1 MCDLDLEE
9 SGHRTKIAWQGGFLC
24 FTSRRRR
31 TCVAFMALNISR
43 KRSASH
49 PMHDQSVA
57 SGHGRKPL
65 QSVEDMPDASICV
78 LQLLRDSTNST
89 TVSPMKC
96 SRGHEL
102 HLTHLPCARKH
113 RCTVCH
119 EVIPRSARRFMCRR
133 CSYDVCFDCGMHD
146 NCLIDRSKDSTLCAR
161 WLCEWRMADSG
172 EIEYAI
178 GHQRSVAISTSYDII
193 SPSDGHMRRHQHKR
207 GLGVG
212 EDCRYAVFSDATMN
226 VDTYHLPT
234 PSERPDK
241 RDVQPA
247 SDPTI
252 ALAQAVVKRCM
263 RLVDVVAAEVAAGF
277 DCLDHEWMPK
287 RPLSS
292 THPSKSGFL
301 TRQPRH
307 GMILSQAQRRFFVLS
322 QGMERCLLQWQK
334 DDSKGS
340 EVLGALRIGSTT
352 SISLEEDLKIQ
363 TCDSQL
369 ILTSP
374 EGGSLTEWAEALR
387 KEAEGPP
394 AEEQVFAIHPCL
406 SRFKDLNSSTCL
418 DSEPSLLAWLL
429 EGEDAPRGYTAATIA
444 LYANKID
451 TLIRAA
457 TELQKSQPIVSEVTA
472 PVKVFGN
479 IHGQLRDL
487 LLLFH
492 FYGRPDDDEDEDGDD
507 EPMSYVFNGDW
518 VDRGRHQ
525 LEVMLLI
532 LSLKNL
538 AKMQGSSLMQIM
550 HPRQVWLNRGN
561 HEDRQQNLRTTKIG
575 SLGFDRAC
583 TDALGAEEGRRI
595 FESFQSFFEWLPLA
609 ARIEQKVLVLHGGLG
624 PGDWS
629 LEDLLQVERPLVSKE
644 LHFTLE
650 GVVYNILWSDPLMH
664 KPENRRDPLKSFGVH
679 DSPRDK
685 HWQVMKNFG
694 RDVTQRFCKTQGL
707 ELIIRSH
714 QFTNTC
720 KGYELMH
727 DGYLLRVFSA
737 RNYMGTVP
745 NDGGM
750 LLIGYGEDSRGVVSL
765 VVRPRSV
772 ERLTGANRGRQN
784 TELPGSI
791 LSYEPYCPRKHLM
804 QLIKPEQVRCFGWTH
819 RDSDDFRSCS
829 ECGQDDI
836 QVECYFACRGCG
848 DYDICIDCAGRLS
861 RGLQALPAFSPPSRL
876 GDSQA
881 GFSDS
886 ESGESHEV
894 KQVSFDSSESMGQP
908 AEV

>member
-1 MCDLDLEE
+1 
-9 SGHRTKIAWQGGFLC
+9 
-24 FTSRRRR
+24 
-31 TCVAFMALNISR
+31 
-43 KRSASH
+43 
-49 PMHDQSVA
+49 
-57 SGHGRKPL
+57 
-65 QSVEDMPDASICV
+65 
-78 LQLLRDSTNST
+78 
-89 TVSPMKC
+89 MKC
-96 SRGHEL
+96 GRGHEL

-146 NCLIDRSKDSTLCAR
+146 NCLIDRSKDSQKTLR
-161 WLCEWRMADSG
+161 SVFK
-172 EIEYAI
+172 EYAM
-178 GHQRSVAISTSYDII
+178 GHQRSVAISTTYDII

-226 VDTYHLPT
+226 VDTFHLPT
-234 PSERPDK
+234 PSERPSS
-241 RDVQPA
+241 RETPSS

-252 ALAQAVVKRCM
+252 AACLFVVKRCM
-263 RLVDVVAAEVAAGF
+263 QLVDVVAAEVAAGF
-277 DCLDHEWMPK
+277 DCLDHEWLPK
-287 RPLSS
+287 R
-292 THPSKSGFL
+292 HAKRAWRG
-301 TRQPRH
+301 
-307 GMILSQAQRRFFVLS
+307 
-322 QGMERCLLQWQK
+322 LQ
-334 DDSKGS
+334 
-340 EVLGALRIGSTT
+340 ELRI
-352 SISLEEDLKIQ
+352 Q
-363 TCDSQL
+363 TGDSHL

-374 EGGSLTEWAEALR
+374 EGDVLKEWAEALR
-387 KEAEGPP
+387 KE
-394 AEEQVFAIHPCL
+394 
-406 SRFKDLNSSTCL
+406 
-418 DSEPSLLAWLL
+418 
-429 EGEDAPRGYTAATIA
+429 
-444 LYANKID
+444 ID

-457 TELQKSQPIVSEVTA
+457 TELQKLQPIVSEVTA
-472 PVKVFGN
+472 PVKVFGILAASVFLVVHWMVSVVTGFN
-479 IHGQLRDL
+479 NSG
-487 LLLFH
+487 LFL
-492 FYGRPDDDEDEDGDD
+492 FGWI
-507 EPMSYVFNGDW
+507 V
-518 VDRGRHQ
+518 
-525 LEVMLLI
+525 
-532 LSLKNL
+532 
-538 AKMQGSSLMQIM
+538 
-550 HPRQVWLNRGN
+550 HPKQVWLNRGN

-583 TDALGAEEGRRI
+583 FEALGAEEGRRI

-624 PGDWS
+624 PGDWT
-629 LEDLLQVERPLVSKE
+629 LEDLSQVERPLVSKE

-650 GVVYNILWSDPLMH
+650 GARKSPGSFEELWRSQLSRWAQH
-664 KPENRRDPLKSFGVH
+664 FRFLNKTTG
-679 DSPRDK
+679 
-685 HWQVMKNFG
+685 
-694 RDVTQRFCKTQGL
+694 DVTQRFCKAEGL
-707 ELIIRSH
+707 ELVIRSH

-750 LLIGYGEDSRGVVSL
+750 LLIGYGEDSRGSVSL

-861 RGLQALPAFSPPSRL
+861 RGLQALPAFSPPSRSVDSPSGRSTAPL
-876 GDSQA
+876 GSIRRTLL
-881 GFSDS
+881 
-886 ESGESHEV
+886 HERFGGWWC
-894 KQVSFDSSESMGQP
+894 QGGGLRLLG
-908 AEV
+908 

>member
-1 MCDLDLEE
+1 M
-9 SGHRTKIAWQGGFLC
+9 
-24 FTSRRRR
+24 
-31 TCVAFMALNISR
+31 
-43 KRSASH
+43 
-49 PMHDQSVA
+49 
-57 SGHGRKPL
+57 
-65 QSVEDMPDASICV
+65 
-78 LQLLRDSTNST
+78 
-89 TVSPMKC
+89 
-96 SRGHEL
+96 
-102 HLTHLPCARKH
+102 
-113 RCTVCH
+113 
-119 EVIPRSARRFMCRR
+119 
-133 CSYDVCFDCGMHD
+133 
-146 NCLIDRSKDSTLCAR
+146 
-161 WLCEWRMADSG
+161 
-172 EIEYAI
+172 
-178 GHQRSVAISTSYDII
+178 
-193 SPSDGHMRRHQHKR
+193 
-207 GLGVG
+207 
-212 EDCRYAVFSDATMN
+212 
-226 VDTYHLPT
+226 
-234 PSERPDK
+234 
-241 RDVQPA
+241 
-247 SDPTI
+247 
-252 ALAQAVVKRCM
+252 
-263 RLVDVVAAEVAAGF
+263 
-277 DCLDHEWMPK
+277 
-287 RPLSS
+287 
-292 THPSKSGFL
+292 
-301 TRQPRH
+301 
-307 GMILSQAQRRFFVLS
+307 
-322 QGMERCLLQWQK
+322 
-334 DDSKGS
+334 
-340 EVLGALRIGSTT
+340 LGALRIGSTT
-352 SISLEEDLKIQ
+352 KISSDQELRIQ

-369 ILTSP
+369 VLTDP
-374 EGGSLTEWAEALR
+374 EGDSTLSEWAEALR
-387 KEAEGPP
+387 KEAEGSP
-394 AEEQVFAIHPCL
+394 AEEQVFAVHPCL
-406 SRFKDLNSSTCL
+406 SRFKDLNSACL
-418 DSEPSLLAWLL
+418 DSEPSLLGWLL
-429 EGEDAPRGYTAATIA
+429 EGEDAPRGYSAATIGK
-444 LYANKID
+444 YANKID

-457 TELQKSQPIVSEVTA
+457 TELQKSQPLGLPIVSEVTA
-472 PVKVFGN
+472 PVKVFGD

-492 FYGRPDDDEDEDGDD
+492 FYGRPDDDEDEEGDD

-532 LSLKNL
+532 LSLK
-538 AKMQGSSLMQIM
+538 IM
-550 HPRQVWLNRGN
+550 HPKQVWLNRGN

-583 TDALGAEEGRRI
+583 LNLGEFMRGCQMQVYQGTEALGAEEGRRI
-595 FESFQSFFEWLPLA
+595 FEGFQSFFEWLPLA
-609 ARIEQKVLVLHGGLG
+609 ARIEQKILVVHGGLG

-629 LEDLLQVERPLVSKE
+629 VEDLLQVERPLVSKE
-644 LHFTLE
+644 LHFTLD
-650 GVVYNILWSDPLMH
+650 GVVYNILWSDPLAH

-694 RDVTQRFCKTQGL
+694 RDVTQRFCKTEGL

-772 ERLTGANRGRQN
+772 ERLTGVTRGRQN
-784 TELPGSI
+784 ADLPGSI

-819 RDSDDFRSCS
+819 RDSDDFRSCT

-848 DYDICIDCAGRLS
+848 DYDLCIDCAGRLS

-876 GDSQA
+876 GDSQS

-886 ESGESHEV
+886 ESDDYHEV
-894 KQVSFDSSESMGQP
+894 EQASFDSSADSAGQP

>member
-1 MCDLDLEE
+1 
-9 SGHRTKIAWQGGFLC
+9 
-24 FTSRRRR
+24 
-31 TCVAFMALNISR
+31 
-43 KRSASH
+43 
-49 PMHDQSVA
+49 
-57 SGHGRKPL
+57 
-65 QSVEDMPDASICV
+65 
-78 LQLLRDSTNST
+78 
-89 TVSPMKC
+89 MKC
-96 SRGHEL
+96 GRGHEL

-146 NCLIDRSKDSTLCAR
+146 NCLIDRSKDSQKTLR
-161 WLCEWRMADSG
+161 SVFK
-172 EIEYAI
+172 EYAM
-178 GHQRSVAISTSYDII
+178 GHQRSVAISTTYDII

-226 VDTYHLPT
+226 VDTFHLPT
-234 PSERPDK
+234 PSERPSS
-241 RDVQPA
+241 RETPSS

-252 ALAQAVVKRCM
+252 DLARAVVKRCM
-263 RLVDVVAAEVAAGF
+263 QLVDVVAAEVAAGF
-277 DCLDHEWMPK
+277 DCLDHEWLPK
-287 RPLSS
+287 RPKSS
-292 THPSKSGFL
+292 VQKTKSGYL
-301 TRQPRH
+301 TKHPRR
-307 GMILSQAQRRFFVLS
+307 GMVLSQAQRRFFVLS
-322 QGMERCLLQWQK
+322 QGLLQWHK
-334 DDSKGS
+334 DDSKNS

-352 SISLEEDLKIQ
+352 SVENDEELRIQ
-363 TCDSQL
+363 TGDSHL

-374 EGGSLTEWAEALR
+374 EGDVLKEWAEALR
-387 KEAEGPP
+387 KEAQDPP
-394 AEEQVFAIHPCL
+394 AEELFFAVHPCL
-406 SRFKDLNSSTCL
+406 SRSKDLNSSTCL
-418 DSEPSLLAWLL
+418 DAEPSLLAWLL
-429 EGEDAPRGYTAATIA
+429 EGEDAPRGYSAATVGM
-444 LYANKID
+444 YAEKID

-457 TELQKSQPIVSEVTA
+457 TELQKLQPIVSEVTA
-472 PVKVFGN
+472 PVKVFGD

-492 FYGRPDDDEDEDGDD
+492 FYGRPDDDEEEGDD

-532 LSLKNL
+532 LSLK
-538 AKMQGSSLMQIM
+538 IV
-550 HPRQVWLNRGN
+550 HPKQVWLNRGN

-583 TDALGAEEGRRI
+583 FEALGAEEGRRI

-624 PGDWS
+624 PGDWT
-629 LEDLLQVERPLVSKE
+629 LEDLSQVERPLVSKE

-650 GVVYNILWSDPLMH
+650 GVVYNILWSDPLTH

-694 RDVTQRFCKTQGL
+694 RDVTQRFCKAEGL
-707 ELIIRSH
+707 ELVIRSH

-750 LLIGYGEDSRGVVSL
+750 LLIGYGEDSRGSVSL

-861 RGLQALPAFSPPSRL
+861 RGLQALPAFSPPSRSV
-876 GDSQA
+876 DSPS
-881 GFSDS
+881 GFSDDS
-886 ESGESHEV
+886 DVKEASLEPDDLSQSQPKDEV
-894 KQVSFDSSESMGQP
+894 
-908 AEV
+908 EVQRDLPI